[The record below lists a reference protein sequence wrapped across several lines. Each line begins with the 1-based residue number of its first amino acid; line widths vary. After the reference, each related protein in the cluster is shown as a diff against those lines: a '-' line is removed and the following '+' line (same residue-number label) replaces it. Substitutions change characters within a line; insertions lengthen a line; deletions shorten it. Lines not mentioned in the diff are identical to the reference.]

1 MSIESETFSN
11 YSIKQDR
18 LRDYGFQPESDK
30 LVFRKSLPEDNFE
43 IVIEYDGTLRG
54 KIVDLV
60 VGEEY
65 TNYRREGAA
74 GYSAGIR
81 QKFVDLLLDIREN
94 CCRNQYFKGEQAQR
108 ICEYIY
114 ETYDRTPEFLW
125 PNIPS
130 YAAFRMKG
138 TRKWYAI
145 MGSVPRFKLD
155 LVSEDQRDV
164 EVINVKV
171 DSGQIKEILS
181 QPGYYPAFHMNK
193 KCWVS
198 IILEDALSDEEIQ
211 TRIADS
217 YASI

>member
-18 LRDYGFQPESDK
+18 LLDYGFQPESDK
-30 LVFRKSLPEDNFE
+30 LVFRKPLPEDNFE

-54 KIVDLV
+54 RIMDLA

-65 TNYRREGAA
+65 TNYRREGTT

-81 QKFVDLLLDIREN
+81 QKLVDLLLDIREN
-94 CCRNQYFKGEQAQR
+94 CCRNQYFKGEQARR

-130 YAAFRMKG
+130 YAAFRLKG
-138 TRKWYAI
+138 TKKWYAI
-145 MGSVPRFKLD
+145 MGSVPRYKLD
-155 LVSEDQRDV
+155 PASEDRRDV

-171 DSGQIKEILS
+171 DREQIKDILS

-198 IILEDALSDEEIQ
+198 IILEDALPDEEIQ
-211 TRIADS
+211 DRICSS
-217 YASI
+217 YASV

>member
-11 YSIKQDR
+11 YSIRQDR
-18 LRDYGFQPESDK
+18 LLDYGFQPDGDRLSFK
-30 LVFRKSLPEDNFE
+30 MPLSEDNFE
-43 IVIEYDGTLRG
+43 IIIEYDGTLRG
-54 KIVDLV
+54 RIMDLTA
-60 VGEEY
+60 GEEY

-74 GYSAGIR
+74 GYSAQIR
-81 QKFVDLLLDIREN
+81 QKFVDVLLDIREN
-94 CCRNQYFKGEQAQR
+94 CCRNQYFKGEQARR

-130 YAAFRMKG
+130 YAAFRLKG
-138 TRKWYAI
+138 TKKWCAI
-145 MGSVPRFKLD
+145 MGSVPRHKLD
-155 LVSEDQRDV
+155 PLSEDRRDV

-171 DSGQIKEILS
+171 DSGQIKKILS

-198 IILEDALSDEEIQ
+198 IILDETLTDAEIAK
-211 TRIADS
+211 RIANS
-217 YASI
+217 FSSV